1 MHPQSHHFVH
11 RPSSGFPI
19 EENGIQPNMSAR
31 QRHRYARASQRNIKA
46 LLAAA
51 LVLAIL
57 IRGWYCTKKQSIESA
72 AMKECLSPESSNE
85 DTEDSK
91 SSVGALD
98 PTPEPEPEMPQPTK
112 PAVPEKKIHEMKL
125 EPKEYERP
133 EGTDVDWAKVW
144 KEGSTS
150 ATNNMAGYQSPETFF
165 DRNTRNMFE
174 KIISLGGT
182 MELRR
187 PSSTAGEGIVTFMI
201 TTTPEPWLTEEELE
215 AHPLGPLR
223 KQLCPLAAE
232 FVEDAI
238 KELMASSNA
247 FTAYNPFKE
256 IDLDGYGKI
265 LVQLSKDNQYSP
277 NRAAPRH
284 LKAKR
289 PTRDLRTEVYVENTE
304 EAAEE
309 IETALRTGRGVLICH
324 LPEVDIAVALNQPDG
339 IDEAEPILDENFDE
353 LDLFRQKLEE
363 TVEDFVERTV
373 RNSNNYKVL
382 RITQSLGV
390 RKTTVVSLYGM
401 AK

>member
-265 LVQLSKDNQYSP
+265 LVQLLPSDV
-277 NRAAPRH
+277 RAPQ
-284 LKAKR
+284 
-289 PTRDLRTEVYVENTE
+289 E